1 MAKRIPWSKHEIAL
15 LFMAYE
21 RVVNGSNM
29 KEQASWLSDKLRRLA
44 SIKGIVIDET
54 FRNINGMNMQLGNV
68 QFLFTG
74 GEKGLSGASRAIR
87 NMYDVYMNDHNQYD
101 AILEEVTAMLDAE
114 IVINTQS
121 QKVSTNNQTTTRKP
135 IKRIPWDKYETALLF
150 KSYENITC
158 GENFKSEALKL
169 SNTLRQYALNRGI
182 ESNETY
188 RNENGMNMHLA
199 QVQYLFT
206 EGKKGLP
213 SSSKAT
219 REMYELSCLILVAQE
234 VVLPV
239 LLTMKSPIN
248 GRILF
253 FEKVK
258 TGVSL
263 HCRGQ
268 WKEQQISPMVL

>member
-1 MAKRIPWSKHEIAL
+1 MAKRIPLSKHEIAL

-54 FRNINGMNMQLGNV
+54 FRNINGMNMQLVNV

-74 GEKGLSGASRAIR
+74 REKGLSGASRAIR

-121 QKVSTNNQTTTRKP
+121 QKVSTNNETTTRKS

-219 REMYELSCLILVAQE
+219 
-234 VVLPV
+234 
-239 LLTMKSPIN
+239 
-248 GRILF
+248 
-253 FEKVK
+253 
-258 TGVSL
+258 
-263 HCRGQ
+263 
-268 WKEQQISPMVL
+268 